1 MKISQII
8 SENEKEFEKR
18 VADLKNTET
27 DIDDSVEFG
36 YRTQRGD
43 EVFKVVDFGNIQKF
57 FLFSQTNLIKGLI
70 EEAEGMKK
78 SRHPLD
84 CDFHITGSTKGCDCG
99 LENGNNT
106 LQKVID
112 YLKE

>member
-1 MKISQII
+1 MKK
-8 SENEKEFEKR
+8 EKKIK
-18 VADLKNTET
+18 AWLLLCDTEPP
-27 DIDDSVEFG
+27 
-36 YRTQRGD
+36 Y